1 MAEPRPVDAEAQSPA
16 DVHQLDYDIEPFAYV
31 ETNEHMKA
39 VADDTRMD
47 ILNLLMERAATV
59 THLAEALDKPKG
71 TVGYHVKVLEDA
83 GLIRVVRT
91 GKVRAITEKY
101 YGRVGRVIQFAS
113 MPDIDDPAWFV
124 HDALRGIRHV
134 EGEPF
139 PMFSSRMARIPVEKV
154 DEFAQRLLALTDE
167 FMATPRGGDTMYGIL
182 VGVFPTDHPVLR
194 HDDEGDE

>member
-1 MAEPRPVDAEAQSPA
+1 MAEPKSVDSIPHSSAE
-16 DVHQLDYDIEPFAYV
+16 VHELDYDIEPFAYI

-83 GLIRVVRT
+83 GLVRVVRT

-113 MPDIDDPAWFV
+113 QPETDDPAWFV
-124 HDALRGIRHV
+124 HDALRGIRKV

-139 PMFSSRMARIPVEKV
+139 PMFSSRVARIPVEKV

-167 FMATPRGGDTMYGIL
+167 FMATPRGGDTVYGIL
-182 VGVFPTDHPVLR
+182 VGVYPTDHPVLKN
-194 HDDEGDE
+194 DDEGDE

>member
-1 MAEPRPVDAEAQSPA
+1 MAEMKPVDAITHADT
-16 DVHQLDYDIEPFAYV
+16 DVHELDYDIEPVAYI

-39 VADDTRMD
+39 IADDTRMD

-83 GLIRVVRT
+83 GLVRVVRT

-101 YGRVGRVIQFAS
+101 YGRVGRVIHFAS
-113 MPDIDDPAWFV
+113 KPDSDDPAWFV
-124 HDALRGIRHV
+124 HDALRGIRQA

-154 DEFAQRLLALTDE
+154 DEFAQRLLALADE
-167 FMATPRGGDTMYGIL
+167 FMASPRGGDTMYGML
-182 VGVFPTDHPVLR
+182 VGVYPTDHPVLT
-194 HDDEGDE
+194 DDEEGDE